1 MSEEKF
7 TFYKEH
13 PKICSPDDFRGKFK
27 RTANGT
33 SVSQDQIDMIVAVV
47 VGL

>member
-1 MSEEKF
+1 MKRNLFSTRSTLKF
-7 TFYKEH
+7 VVQT
-13 PKICSPDDFRGKFK
+13 ILGGQVK